1 MLQNAS
7 TLCTVQLAG
16 NIGWKLAIAVNL
28 PNFKM
33 YAAPKTKLVAS
44 YVMHAECQILMRQIQ
59 FATAA
64 QIAAQIALRL
74 TQMLLRLL

>member
-1 MLQNAS
+1 MHAAKCKHFVHS
-7 TLCTVQLAG
+7 T
-16 NIGWKLAIAVNL
+16 IGWKHWLETGDCSE
-28 PNFKM
+28 PTKM

-44 YVMHAECQILMRQIQ
+44 YVMHAESQILMRQIQ